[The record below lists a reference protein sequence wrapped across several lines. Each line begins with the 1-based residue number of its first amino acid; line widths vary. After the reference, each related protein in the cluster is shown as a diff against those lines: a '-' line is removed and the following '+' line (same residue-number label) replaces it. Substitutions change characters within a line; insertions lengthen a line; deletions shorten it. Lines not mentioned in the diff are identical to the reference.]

1 MLNLGRRRVFLCRKS
16 VDMRKAFDS
25 LADLVRVELAMD
37 PFQGDVFVFVG
48 KDRTRVKVLIWETT
62 GFWLCAKRLETAR
75 FRLPVAAEHGVTAVL
90 PLTIEQITALL
101 TEVLPR
107 VLHRPART
115 SA

>member
-48 KDRTRVKVLIWETT
+48 KDRTRAKVLIWETT
-62 GFWLCAKRLETAR
+62 GFWLCAKRLESAR
-75 FRLPVAAEHGVTAVL
+75 FRLPAAAEHGVAAAL
-90 PLTIEQITALL
+90 PLTIEQITSLL
-101 TEVLPR
+101 SAVIPR
-107 VLHRPART
+107 VLHRPAAT